1 MPLTTPRC
9 TVLSARSNCSARLR
23 RSQCQELISTG
34 RDQRDGIDKNVN
46 ERSRMARKPETK
58 FFECPDCQK
67 ATLLSDAPFEDV
79 CPECGSP
86 SGRVIS
92 SAELER
98 RIKDLASILRPSGRD
113 RPKRQ

>member
-1 MPLTTPRC
+1 VPLSTPRC
-9 TVLSARSNCSARLR
+9 TAFRARSNCNARLR
-23 RSQCQELISTG
+23 RGQFRELISAA
-34 RDQRDGIDKNVN
+34 RDQSNGIDKNVN
-46 ERSRMARKPETK
+46 ERRRMARKPERK

-67 ATLLSDAPFEDV
+67 ATLLSDTPFEDI

>member
-1 MPLTTPRC
+1 
-9 TVLSARSNCSARLR
+9 
-23 RSQCQELISTG
+23 
-34 RDQRDGIDKNVN
+34 
-46 ERSRMARKPETK
+46 MARKPDTK

-67 ATLLSDAPFEDV
+67 ATLLSDAPFEDI

-98 RIKDLASILRPSGRD
+98 RIKDLASILRSSGRD